1 MPYDLENSVKEF
13 MISQKNLNALL
24 EEKLL
29 KVDDLAR
36 KVDRL
41 SRDVDSLKLRSSP
54 PKHDINESLK
64 AMRISIDECK
74 ERTARLRAKKD
85 CFVKACSSSFHENND
100 EDLKVIDASPIRS
113 MFCNVNFDDYGTD
126 DESTLPRRRPK
137 NSESLDLDAKFGKSE
152 IGEVTTSNNI
162 EPTISDFKE
171 FDYDNCSLKGCI
183 SLLQS
188 VINSPHAYSQN
199 KAFTKHIVDALMQ
212 SYDEKLNL

>member
-1 MPYDLENSVKEF
+1 MPYDFENSVKEF
-13 MISQKNLNALL
+13 TISQKNFNALL

-36 KVDRL
+36 NIDRL
-41 SRDVDSLKLRSSP
+41 SLDVDSLKLRYSP

-113 MFCNVNFDDYGTD
+113 MFCNMNFDNYGTD

-137 NSESLDLDAKFGKSE
+137 NLEFLDLDAKFGKSG
-152 IGEVTTSNNI
+152 IGEVKTLHSI
-162 EPTISDFKE
+162 EPTIMDFKE
-171 FDYDNCSLKGCI
+171 FNYGNCSLIDCI

-188 VINSPHAYSQN
+188 IVNSPHAYSQN
-199 KAFTKHIVDALMQ
+199 KAFTKH
-212 SYDEKLNL
+212 SFYT

>member
-1 MPYDLENSVKEF
+1 M
-13 MISQKNLNALL
+13 L

-36 KVDRL
+36 NVDSL
-41 SRDVDSLKLRSSP
+41 SLDVDYLKLRSTP

-85 CFVKACSSSFHENND
+85 SFIKVCSSSSHENND

-113 MFCNVNFDDYGTD
+113 MFCNTNFDDYGTD

-137 NSESLDLDAKFGKSE
+137 NSEFLDLDAKFGKSG
-152 IGEVTTSNNI
+152 IGEVKTLNSI
-162 EPTISDFKE
+162 EPTILDYKE
-171 FDYDNCSLKGCI
+171 FDHDNCSLEGCI
-183 SLLQS
+183 FL
-188 VINSPHAYSQN
+188 V
-199 KAFTKHIVDALMQ
+199 AFRCKFSSCL
-212 SYDEKLNL
+212 